1 MQATLAELNSTETL
15 AEEIDCEGPENDQAA
30 GERISSRGLE
40 ILRILNDVF
49 NGLHLDATVATS
61 DRRMPRD

>member
-15 AEEIDCEGPENDQAA
+15 AEEFDREGPGNDQAA

-61 DRRMPRD
+61 DRRGPRE